1 MPLPGDPLHV
11 FDPPL
16 VPARL
21 VRRYK
26 RFLADVVLEEPG
38 CETGETLTVHCPNPG
53 AMTGCAEP
61 GMRVWL
67 APVHNPKAKLPYRWV
82 LSETAQGVCI
92 GVDTGLA
99 NLLVHRLLAR
109 RLVPEL
115 AGHDRITREVRLHEK
130 TRLDFLLEDTGKRHP
145 PLMMEVKSV
154 TLRRGPVLA
163 FPDAP
168 TARGR
173 RHLEDL
179 ARLSAAGTCQA
190 AIFYLAQ
197 RADGDRLAIAAD
209 IDPAYARAA
218 ARAQAAG
225 VRFLARRLK
234 LTPRAVHDDG
244 PLPYCGDR
252 PYVER

>member
-1 MPLPGDPLHV
+1 MPSSHDPLHV

-16 VPARL
+16 VPAQL

-26 RFLADVVLEEPG
+26 RFLADVVLEEAG
-38 CETGETLTVHCPNPG
+38 SNGETVTVHCPNPG
-53 AMTGCAEP
+53 AMTGCADP

-99 NLLVHRLLAR
+99 NLLVHRLLVRGVVA
-109 RLVPEL
+109 EL
-115 AGHDRITREVRLHEK
+115 AGYDRITREVRLHEK
-130 TRLDFLLEDTGKRHP
+130 TRLDFLLEDTREKRP
-145 PLMMEVKSV
+145 PVMMEVKSV
-154 TLRRGPVLA
+154 TLRRGPALA

-173 RHLEDL
+173 RHLDDL
-179 ARLSAAGTCQA
+179 ARLAAAGERQA

-197 RADGDRLAIAAD
+197 RADGNRVTIAAD
-209 IDPAYARAA
+209 IDPAYARTAE
-218 ARAQAAG
+218 RAQAVG
-225 VRFLARRLK
+225 VRFLARRLR
-234 LTPRAVHDDG
+234 LTSRAVFDDG
-244 PLPYCGDR
+244 PLPYRDDR
-252 PYVER
+252 PYVDR

>member
-1 MPLPGDPLHV
+1 MPSSRDPLYV

-26 RFLADVVLEEPG
+26 RFLADVVLEEVNSDN
-38 CETGETLTVHCPNPG
+38 ETITVHCPNPG
-53 AMTGCAEP
+53 AMTGCAEA

-67 APVHNPKAKLPYRWV
+67 APVHNPRAKLPYRWV
-82 LSETAQGVCI
+82 LSETARGVCI

-115 AGHDRITREVRLHEK
+115 AGYDRITREVRLHEK
-130 TRLDFLLEDTGKRHP
+130 TRLDFLLEDPQGGHP

-154 TLRRGPVLA
+154 TLRRGPTLA

-168 TARGR
+168 TTRGR
-173 RHLEDL
+173 RHLDDL
-179 ARLSAAGTCQA
+179 ARLVAAGKQQA

-197 RADGDRLAIAAD
+197 RADGNQVTIAAD

-218 ARAQAAG
+218 ERAQAAG

-234 LTPRAVHDDG
+234 LTSCAIFDNG
-244 PLPYCGDR
+244 PLPYCDDP